1 MTSSSVA
8 LTPDGPEPAVE
19 IRRSTRRRRTVSA
32 YRDGDR
38 IIVLVPA
45 RLSARDEARLVADMV
60 ARVQRSSAR
69 RTAPG
74 EEELSADAGRLSRRY
89 LGGLAVPTSV
99 RWVDNQR
106 TRWGSCTPTR
116 GTIRL
121 SSRLHGMPAYVVD
134 YVLLHELAHLLRPD
148 HSPEFWELLG
158 GYPRL
163 EQAKSYLDG
172 VAFGAGLPAVDYAQ
186 AADIE
191 EPDQPVR

>member
-1 MTSSSVA
+1 MSSSSVA
-8 LTPDGPEPAVE
+8 LTPERPEPEVE

-32 YRDGDR
+32 YREGDR

-45 RLSARDEARLVADMV
+45 RLPAQEEARLVADMV
-60 ARVQRSSAR
+60 ARVQRSAAR
-69 RTAPG
+69 RKAPG
-74 EEELSADAGRLSRRY
+74 DADLRVDAERLSQRY
-89 LGGLAVPTSV
+89 LGGLAKPTSV

-121 SSRLHGMPAYVVD
+121 SSRLVGMPAYVVD

-148 HSPEFWELLG
+148 HSPAFWDLLG

-163 EQAKSYLDG
+163 EEAKAYLDG
-172 VAFGAGLPAVDYAQ
+172 VAFGAGLPAADDTQASDVD
-186 AADIE
+186 
-191 EPDQPVR
+191 EPDQPAS